1 MSPVVRIMSRGMR
14 ILVSK
19 MSTYKELSR
28 RGPVLFV
35 PSIIGKELTVLE
47 ADKVKAVARKW
58 TPTAKEGVIVVE
70 PIPKLPAAIVP
81 RAEVLI
87 SHLC

>member
-1 MSPVVRIMSRGMR
+1 MR

-35 PSIIGKELTVLE
+35 PSIIENELAALE
-47 ADKVKAVARKW
+47 VDKVKAVARKW
-58 TPTAKEGVIVVE
+58 TPTAKEGVLVVE
-70 PIPKLPAAIVP
+70 PIPKLPVAIVP

-87 SHLC
+87 SHLS